1 MKQTFFILFFILNS
15 ILVQSHTCTIS
26 IFNDKCHPIK
36 QIKRRDLLK
45 ADTVIIWSFLSN
57 PIIQT
62 KLSDIFQRLKKAKR
76 LKYLELNFDTDR
88 EDIYDIPQNLSSLK
102 TLTSL
107 NIIGHIKN
115 LPQLNNIEN
124 LKILKVGFI
133 DSISC
138 NYTFNDNLEKLTLG
152 YIPVFYNS
160 ICNISK
166 LKYLKLSGCVT
177 KIPNEINKLKQLD
190 TLILSGTDIVLIP
203 ASIADIKSLKFLN
216 LFDTFFN
223 PDKQPN
229 FIENLNCKLI
239 WGTLCLNDR
248 NTKLNNIFSLKELL
262 SIDSITCDNKN
273 LKFIESCVC
282 IAGHD
287 VWKYSKNKLLS
298 TEQRDILNYYCKGFE
313 KFKNNYK
320 VRLYINIDL
329 EDNNRQKY
337 SVENRIILKE

>member
-1 MKQTFFILFFILNS
+1 MNRIQLLAIIIIFQIILIVYNSLALAQTTDFE
-15 ILVQSHTCTIS
+15 
-26 IFNDKCHPIK
+26 
-36 QIKRRDLLK
+36 DLL
-45 ADTVIIWSFLSN
+45 
-57 PIIQT
+57 T
-62 KLSDIFQRLKKAKR
+62 K
-76 LKYLELNFDTDR
+76 
-88 EDIYDIPQNLSSLK
+88 
-102 TLTSL
+102 
-107 NIIGHIKN
+107 
-115 LPQLNNIEN
+115 
-124 LKILKVGFI
+124 
-133 DSISC
+133 
-138 NYTFNDNLEKLTLG
+138 
-152 YIPVFYNS
+152 PVP
-160 ICNISK
+160 
-166 LKYLKLSGCVT
+166 T
-177 KIPNEINKLKQLD
+177 
-190 TLILSGTDIVLIP
+190 TT
-203 ASIADIKSLKFLN
+203 
-216 LFDTFFN
+216 
-223 PDKQPN
+223 N